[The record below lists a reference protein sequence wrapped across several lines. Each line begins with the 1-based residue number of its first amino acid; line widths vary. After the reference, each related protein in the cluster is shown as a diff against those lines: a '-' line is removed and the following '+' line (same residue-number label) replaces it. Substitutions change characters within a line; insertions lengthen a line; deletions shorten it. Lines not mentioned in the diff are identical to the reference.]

1 MSSSAEEVKR
11 DNADADGNMKH
22 SGKMQIK
29 CSQEGK
35 SAVAKKK
42 RTEEKD
48 KEERYARYCFK
59 GPQITAKTCSIKGD
73 EFLNP

>member
-1 MSSSAEEVKR
+1 MFAGRQVCSSKK
-11 DNADADGNMKH
+11 N
-22 SGKMQIK
+22 
-29 CSQEGK
+29 
-35 SAVAKKK
+35 KK